1 MHVRARREAR
11 KADEDYKT
19 GVKKLENTRLAL
31 EERLEHGLRVW
42 EKWEKERGGV
52 VKTGE
57 LTGQPWICTHRTV
70 LKQYEDA
77 IAKLAPKL
85 TELQKSTSLSIE
97 AYHPDAEYVSLR
109 SLGADPQSCSTDRGQ
124 PHWTIRMSCLVS
136 P

>member
-11 KADEDYKT
+11 KADEDYKN

-57 LTGQPWICTHRTV
+57 LIGQTWDLHSSYSSQAVRGRHRQART
-70 LKQYEDA
+70 Q
-77 IAKLAPKL
+77 
-85 TELQKSTSLSIE
+85 
-97 AYHPDAEYVSLR
+97 AY
-109 SLGADPQSCSTDRGQ
+109 GASKEHKFVDRGL
-124 PHWTIRMSCLVS
+124 P